1 MAQPPAHA
9 PKFPSS
15 NYVFIFDYEHAQ
27 ELLLPLA
34 LTLASSAK
42 GY

>member
-1 MAQPPAHA
+1 MAQPPVHA
-9 PKFPSS
+9 PKFHRRTTFS
-15 NYVFIFDYEHAQ
+15 FFDYEHAQ